1 MAIIKWEP
9 FRDMDRFFDDDLFSM
24 PQIFRTGW
32 DLAVDI
38 FDEGESVVAEMTL
51 PGIDPDKVDIT
62 VEDDYL
68 KVAGRREEET
78 EEKKKNYYSKEIRR
92 GSFERVVKL
101 PTSVAGDKAAAEYK
115 NGVLRIKIPKR
126 DEAKPKKVKVS
137 VTK

>member
-1 MAIIKWEP
+1 MALIKWEP
-9 FRDMDRFFDDDLFSM
+9 FRGMDRFFDDDLFTM

-38 FDEGESVVAEMTL
+38 FDEGDSVVAEMTL

-68 KVAGRREEET
+68 KVSGRREEET

-101 PTSVAGDKAAAEYK
+101 PTSVQGDKAVAEYK

-126 DEAKPKKVKVS
+126 DEAKPKKIKVS
-137 VTK
+137 VAK

>member
-1 MAIIKWEP
+1 MALIKWEP
-9 FRDMDRFFDDDLFSM
+9 FRGMDRFFDDDLFTM

-38 FDEGESVVAEMTL
+38 FDEGDSVVAEMTL

-68 KVAGRREEET
+68 KVSGRREEET

-101 PTSVAGDKAAAEYK
+101 PTSVQGDKAVAEYK
-115 NGVLRIKIPKR
+115 NGVLCIKIPKR
-126 DEAKPKKVKVS
+126 DEAKPKKIKVS
-137 VTK
+137 VAK